1 MIIKIT
7 IRKSVM
13 KLKLYGV
20 IGAVILVFLCTP
32 SFPVEAA
39 TREMELF
46 SEAESRY
53 YSRNYSIA
61 LEMYDE
67 FIEKFPLS
75 DLVPDVQYRRAVCH
89 FRLGELEESKS
100 LLNAIERRYRATR
113 YIGYVP
119 FWKGIILYREGDF
132 SGSIDNLNN
141 FLLKKRDQDLVPQAL
156 LYKTL
161 SEVALTEYASASK
174 SMTTLIEK
182 KGPQGL
188 TPYESLLYCY
198 ILLKARK
205 YDQLITFQDSIEYQS
220 LPEQWKERALL
231 YRAEALWELGKVV
244 PAEEIYRQLLHAYPQ
259 AAVTALR
266 RLYLIAQQRRDFSEM
281 ESLILQA
288 EKRFAGT
295 PEILTDLW
303 LQIGIETYNRGEIDL
318 SQYFLNK
325 IWQLRET
332 QEADESVPIYLAE
345 IYIKKGDLDS
355 AESVLL
361 EYRRVSGKDTEDVLM
376 RLGGIYLL
384 EGRYGEASV
393 LFARMIRFFPNSL
406 RTGESRYLLA
416 YSQYRFGEYDKA
428 LENCAILLEKG
439 KDESYRGEVLRL
451 KVLVLK
457 NMGNI
462 DASLRALNEYLEEFP
477 EDTSAHVDLVK
488 LYFTAKRYD
497 DVVSYTK
504 AFVKDH
510 PEIQKSNSHAFMV
523 FKYFT
528 GLSEISMKAY
538 SDAFTDLSYVIEKA
552 ADYPEFNPILPY
564 AIYYRGWAAY
574 RMNDFERASE
584 IFSMFLRSYPSHEL
598 YPQALFMSAWCYY
611 SLGNFD
617 KSNELFSWL
626 AEERDHDL
634 RDKAKFLQAKS
645 LENLHASDRAARV
658 FKELY
663 TNHPGSN
670 FADDALFEHAGI
682 LGELG
687 NIDEAAEEYLK
698 LHDVYPQS
706 SLTEEA
712 LYKRGEVFFNNNRFA
727 KAKTAFHDYR
737 MNFPEGKLADAAL
750 YWEGFASYEV
760 DEKRSAALLWETLIN
775 TYESSPFRPD
785 AMLKTAEL
793 YTEFG
798 EYQQALA
805 FLNDLIGAYPEYS
818 EDVDAELKANQVRYL
833 IYGMSEREAELT
845 ARISKNRAAETKE
858 GREAMIELSHLYIFE
873 KESKIERAFQMLS
886 QVLEKDDPVTGYEA
900 QLLLGEYFYKREEYE
915 KAGREFF
922 KASLMNP
929 VDQDFMAYS
938 IFRAAQSM
946 KLAGKTREA
955 QELVKRLEENF
966 PDTEWSTKG
975 KKLLEGKE

>member
-1 MIIKIT
+1 MRVAAAGDQDVIC
-7 IRKSVM
+7 
-13 KLKLYGV
+13 V
-20 IGAVILVFLCTP
+20 IG
-32 SFPVEAA
+32 EA
-39 TREMELF
+39 
-46 SEAESRY
+46 
-53 YSRNYSIA
+53 
-61 LEMYDE
+61 
-67 FIEKFPLS
+67 
-75 DLVPDVQYRRAVCH
+75 H
-89 FRLGELEESKS
+89 
-100 LLNAIERRYRATR
+100 
-113 YIGYVP
+113 
-119 FWKGIILYREGDF
+119 
-132 SGSIDNLNN
+132 
-141 FLLKKRDQDLVPQAL
+141 
-156 LYKTL
+156 
-161 SEVALTEYASASK
+161 
-174 SMTTLIEK
+174 
-182 KGPQGL
+182 
-188 TPYESLLYCY
+188 
-198 ILLKARK
+198 
-205 YDQLITFQDSIEYQS
+205 ITFQDSIEYQN

-231 YRAEALWELGKVV
+231 YRAEALWELGEVV
-244 PAEEIYRQLLHAYPQ
+244 RAEEIYRQLLHAYPQ
-259 AAVTALR
+259 AAATALR
-266 RLYLIAQQRRDFSEM
+266 RLYIIAQQRRDFSEM

-332 QEADESVPIYLAE
+332 QEVNEAVPIYLAE

-355 AESVLL
+355 AESILL
-361 EYRRVSGKDTEDVLM
+361 EYRRISGKDTEDVLM
-376 RLGGIYLL
+376 RLGSIYLL

-406 RTGESRYLLA
+406 RAGEARYLLA
-416 YSQYRFGEYDKA
+416 YSQYRFDEYDKA

-439 KDESYRGEVLRL
+439 KDDSYRGEVLRL

-457 NMGNI
+457 KMGNI

-497 DVVSYTK
+497 DVISYSK
-504 AFVKDH
+504 AFVRNH

-523 FKYFT
+523 FKYLT

-538 SDAFTDLSYVIEKA
+538 SDAFTDLSYVTEKA
-552 ADYPEFNPILPY
+552 AASTEFNTILPY

-574 RMNDFERASE
+574 RINDFERASK
-584 IFSMFLRSYPSHEL
+584 IFSGFLRSYPSHEL
-598 YPQALFMSAWCYY
+598 YPEALFMSAWCYY

-626 AEERDHDL
+626 AEERDHYL

-645 LENLHASDRAARV
+645 LENLHARDRAAQV

-663 TNHPGSN
+663 TNHPDST

-687 NIDEAAEEYLK
+687 NIDKAAEGYLK
-698 LHDVYPQS
+698 LHDVYHQS
-706 SLTEEA
+706 SLAEEA
-712 LYKRGEVFFNNNRFA
+712 LYKRGEVFFNNSRFD

-737 MNFPEGKLADAAL
+737 MSFPKGKLADAAL

-805 FLNDLIGAYPEYS
+805 FLNDLIGVYPEYS
-818 EDVDAELKANQVRYL
+818 EDVDVELKANQVRYL

-900 QLLLGEYFYKREEYE
+900 QLLLGEYYYKRQEYE

-946 KLAGKTREA
+946 KQAGKTREA

-966 PDTEWSTKG
+966 PETEWSNKG
-975 KKLLEGKE
+975 KELLEEKQ